1 MCDMDKELL
10 NSIDSSIGYL
20 LRIVVYLFI
29 RSSFFYLFFSRY
41 KSVKYSFSFENSWTL
56 SRKR

>member
-41 KSVKYSFSFENSWTL
+41 KSVKYSFSFENS
-56 SRKR
+56 